1 MNPSKLLRTLALA
14 AAPLLA
20 LPMLLVPRIA
30 HADDAGVPSV
40 TATQPLDAHAV
51 VVVEAF
57 SGSVHVTGWARPD
70 IQVDGAASFNV
81 DSTRARVSA
90 GHSDNVELHVPRASA
105 LEIRGISG
113 DVLVTG
119 VGGTVR
125 VETISGDIVVR
136 GDASE
141 IFAHST
147 AGSVTIEAQA
157 ATQRIRA
164 RSTSGDVHV
173 RGGRGAARLESLSGD
188 CSLGG
193 GPYAQIEIRSTAG
206 GATFDGQLAAQGSVE
221 MRSQSGEVKIVVPG
235 ATTGDFDLASVSGDL
250 ESTLGGKRSGQHN
263 LRFKL
268 GTSGPQVRASSFSG
282 DVRVDA
288 HR

>member
-1 MNPSKLLRTLALA
+1 MNASNFLPTLALV
-14 AAPLLA
+14 AAPLLT
-20 LPMLLVPRIA
+20 LSTLLVPRVA
-30 HADDAGVPSV
+30 RADDAGVPAV

-57 SGSVHVTGWARPD
+57 SGAVHVVGWARPD
-70 IQVDGAASFNV
+70 IQVSGAASFNV
-81 DSTRARVSA
+81 DSGRAHVSA
-90 GHSDNVELHVPRASA
+90 GHTDDVELHVPHGSS

-113 DVLVTG
+113 NVVVTG

-125 VETISGDIVVR
+125 AETISGDIVVR

-141 IFAHST
+141 ILAHST

-164 RSTSGDVHV
+164 RSTSGGVHV
-173 RGGRGAARLESLSGD
+173 RGGHGAARLESLSGD
-188 CSLGG
+188 CTLSG
-193 GPYAQIEIRSTAG
+193 GPYDQIEIRSTAG
-206 GATFDGQLAAQGSVE
+206 DATFDGQLSAQGSVE
-221 MRSQSGEVKIVVPG
+221 MRSQSGEVKITVPA
-235 ATTGDFDLASVSGDL
+235 ATTGDFDLSSVSGDL
-250 ESTLGGKRSGQHN
+250 ESTLGGKHSGARN

-282 DVRVDA
+282 DVHVDA